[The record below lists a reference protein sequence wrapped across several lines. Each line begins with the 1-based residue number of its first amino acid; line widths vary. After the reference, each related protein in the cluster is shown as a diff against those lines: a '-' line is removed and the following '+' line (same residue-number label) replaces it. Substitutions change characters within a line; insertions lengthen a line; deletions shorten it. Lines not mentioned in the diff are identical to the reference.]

1 MKKGELVVLSGFSGV
16 GKGTVIR
23 KLRASNPEYHYS
35 VSATT
40 RSPREGEVD
49 GKDYFFLTP
58 EVFGRWV
65 EEGRFL
71 EHASYAGRSYG
82 TPREYVERQREMGF
96 HIIMDIETD
105 GAFLV
110 KKAVPEAKM
119 IYLIPPSAEELVR
132 RLCGRGTETEEQI
145 RTRLLQALKE
155 ADLVERYEWI
165 VVNDTVPAC
174 AFTVHRIVNEAGR
187 PFLSRE
193 EALRKTAEIRED
205 LEKFL
210 KDPSSCATINR

>member
-40 RSPREGEVD
+40 RSPRPGEVD

-58 EVFGRWV
+58 ETFERWV
-65 EEGRFL
+65 DEGRFL

-82 TPREYVERQREMGF
+82 TPREYVEQQRAMGF

-145 RTRLLQALKE
+145 RARLSQALRE
-155 ADLVERYEWI
+155 AELVERYEWI

-174 AFTVHRIVNEAGR
+174 AFAVHRIVNGAGR
-187 PFLSRE
+187 PLLSRE
-193 EALRKTAEIRED
+193 EALRKTAEIRAD

-210 KDPSSCATINR
+210 NHPSLCATINR